1 MYVPEVTSEGLEK
14 GVMGLMMGT
23 LFPVLSDTTN
33 NKELEGEVR
42 RQWGSALEP
51 LEKALQA

>member
-1 MYVPEVTSEGLEK
+1 MTSEGLEK